1 MGGGLLQLLNTGQF
15 DVYLTDNP
23 DISFYQYVYKKHTP
37 FSMQSIT
44 ETVNSS
50 SSPEI
55 KPQIISEYTFTIPR
69 HGDLLS
75 NIYFGFSLPDIYSSN
90 KYKFKWI
97 ENVGSIFIK
106 KASIYLDSMQI
117 DQTTGEWMNI
127 WNELIMPIDNDNKF
141 KKMIGNLLEL
151 QRPTKTVP
159 RLTIA
164 NNKFIYN
171 YYPESSKDSDEP
183 SIRSKQIIV
192 PLNFWFT
199 KNPALALPLLKLQ
212 YQVLTLK
219 IEFESSENLYQIYSE
234 KLQLYV
240 SPLYYRDIHGEYIDI
255 YNFVKSTYI
264 NPFIEI
270 NYIFLGNDERNYIFN
285 NEGIMVYIVE
295 QLTITRRDNISST
308 SANRNNI
315 EVQINNPVK
324 EFIWAIK
331 RNDIWR
337 YNDYSN
343 YSATIP
349 ESKNGI
355 LDTAAILFA
364 NNYRLDE
371 KNAEYFSMIQPYQHH
386 SKLPKTG
393 IYCYSFDLYPE
404 KDFLSGYY
412 NASIYKT
419 VLSMSTKHTYN
430 NDYINNLLIKNN
442 LNTYNFEYNVTIYS
456 LNYNI
461 FEIVAGRGGMKFTL
475 ST

>member
-1 MGGGLLQLLNTGQF
+1 
-15 DVYLTDNP
+15 
-23 DISFYQYVYKKHTP
+23 
-37 FSMQSIT
+37 
-44 ETVNSS
+44 
-50 SSPEI
+50 
-55 KPQIISEYTFTIPR
+55 
-69 HGDLLS
+69 
-75 NIYFGFSLPDIYSSN
+75 
-90 KYKFKWI
+90 
-97 ENVGSIFIK
+97 
-106 KASIYLDSMQI
+106 MQI

-419 VLSMSTKHTYN
+419 VLSMSMKHTYN